1 MAGLKKGISGIKP
14 YVVCTIK
21 HQKFIAMKKVFLNAG
36 LSLAV
41 LFLSTVT
48 LWAQP
53 HGHHPGIK
61 GNPFSA
67 IEELENELQ
76 LTPEQKE
83 AIESLQQEVRTAH
96 QGRRKESRKVRK
108 AQAEQRKAM
117 HESVK
122 AKLDDI
128 LTAEQTALLEAQH
141 EAKKAEAKAMRDKMR
156 AYKEE
161 NIAPVLLEQR
171 KKLEVKI
178 SEADKA
184 TLAKIRTEGQ
194 QMRKEKRQGQKAKP
208 RPNKEELSALIE
220 KYSEDID
227 ALMEEIAAQQ
237 EQWKKDMKAIAGEGG
252 QSKGKRQ
259 KRMKKGHQQ
268 RKPGFQKARFLL
280 MDPVKGSE
288 IDNNNRY

>member
-14 YVVCTIK
+14 YGVCAIK
-21 HQKFIAMKKVFLNAG
+21 HQKIIAMKKVFLNTG

-41 LFLSTVT
+41 LFLSVVT
-48 LWAQP
+48 SLAQP
-53 HGHHPGIK
+53 QGHHPGIK

-67 IEELENELQ
+67 IEELESELQ

-83 AIESLQQEVRTAH
+83 AIESLQQKVRTAH
-96 QGRRKESRKVRK
+96 QDRRKESRKVRK

-122 AKLDDI
+122 AELDDI
-128 LTAEQTALLEAQH
+128 LTAEQTALLEAHH

-156 AYKEE
+156 AYQEE

-184 TLAKIRTEGQ
+184 TLAKIRTERQ
-194 QMRKEKRQGQKAKP
+194 QMRKEKRKGQKVKP

-237 EQWKKDMKAIAGEGG
+237 EQWRKDMKAIASEDD

-259 KRMKKGHQQ
+259 KRMKNRRQQ
-268 RKPGFQKARFLL
+268 PKPGFQKARFLL
-280 MDPVKGSE
+280 MDPIKGPE